1 MKKDAGRPYYEVWLR
16 RARREL
22 APSGRLT
29 EVALLLSRQG
39 GGSCEVWRARLQVL
53 LAGAGTPSLDL
64 LMRIDALIAPA
75 KSGGDGGDEV
85 QDVLF

>member
-1 MKKDAGRPYYEVWLR
+1 MSQPAGRPYYDAWLR
-16 RARREL
+16 RVRREL

-29 EVALLLSRQG
+29 EIALLLSRQG

-64 LMRIDALIAPA
+64 LMRIDALLARA
-75 KSGGDGGDEV
+75 KEPSGDGGE
-85 QDVLF
+85 QGSLF

>member
-1 MKKDAGRPYYEVWLR
+1 MSQPAGRPYYDAWLR
-16 RARREL
+16 RVRREL

-29 EVALLLSRQG
+29 EIALLLSRQG

-64 LMRIDALIAPA
+64 LMRIDALLARA
-75 KSGGDGGDEV
+75 KEPPGDGAEQGS
-85 QDVLF
+85 LF